1 MSCLCS
7 SLTDAAWNSPQL
19 AGARIDIPVGRKA
32 RQGVICTAVL
42 CLREDSDINKR
53 YDVIIIGSGSAGGVL
68 ASRLTEDPDTRVLV
82 LEAGPADRSIMI
94 HMPAAFSYPLGNDRY
109 NWAYYCE
116 PDPHM
121 DNRRVYCPRGRVIG
135 GSSSI
140 NGMVYIRGNARDYD
154 GWQASGA
161 NGWAYRDV
169 LPYFRKAETRL
180 KGGDEYRGDSGPL
193 KVTTGACDNTLFNT
207 FINAGKQAGYP
218 YTADMNGYQQEGL
231 GPMDMTTFKGER
243 WSVANGYL
251 RPAMVRPNLEVRL
264 KSLVTRIR
272 FARNQ
277 AIGVECVHKGN
288 LEKVDAGEVI
298 LCGGAIN
305 SPQLLNL
312 SGIGDGKKLKQF
324 GIEVRV
330 ELPGVGRNLQDHLEV
345 YVQHSC
351 TQPVSIYPATRPLT
365 KLKIGLQWLLTRGG
379 WGASNQFESG
389 GFIRSRTGVEYP
401 DLQFHF
407 LPIAI
412 NYDGRSPAG
421 GHGFQAHTGPMR
433 PSSRGSVE
441 LRSAD
446 PADPPKILFN
456 YTATEHDRQ
465 VMRDGIRHTRE
476 IFAQSAFDDLRG
488 PELAPG
494 REAESDAALDA
505 FVRDRGESAYHPSCT
520 CKIGTDEQSVVDA
533 NGKLHGATGLR
544 VVDASIMPNIINGN
558 LNATVIMMAEKL
570 ADTIRGREALPPSD
584 APVYAS
590 PNWETHQR

>member
-1 MSCLCS
+1 ML
-7 SLTDAAWNSPQL
+7 AA
-19 AGARIDIPVGRKA
+19 
-32 RQGVICTAVL
+32 
-42 CLREDSDINKR
+42 
-53 YDVIIIGSGSAGGVL
+53 
-68 ASRLTEDPDTRVLV
+68 RLSEDPDIRVLV
-82 LEAGPADRSIMI
+82 LEAGGEDRSIMI

-121 DNRRVYCPRGRVIG
+121 NNRRVYCPRGRVIG

-140 NGMVYIRGNARDYD
+140 NGMVYIRGNALDYD
-154 GWQASGA
+154 GWQSAGA
-161 NGWAYRDV
+161 EGWAYRNV

-193 KVTTGACDNTLFNT
+193 KVTTGACDNPLFNA
-207 FINAGKQAGYP
+207 FMEAGRQAGYP
-218 YTADMNGYQQEGL
+218 YTDDMNGFQQEGL
-231 GPMDMTTFKGER
+231 GPMDMTTFNGQR
-243 WSVANGYL
+243 WSVAKAYL
-251 RPAMVRPNLEVRL
+251 RPALSRPNLEIRL
-264 KSLVTRIR
+264 RTLATRIHVDGNR
-272 FARNQ
+272 AT
-277 AIGVECVHKGN
+277 GVECVRGGN
-288 LEKVDAGEVI
+288 VETIDAGEVI

-312 SGIGDGKKLKQF
+312 SGIGDGSALSTL
-324 GIEVRV
+324 GIGVKAD
-330 ELPGVGRNLQDHLEV
+330 LPGVGRNLQDHLEV

-351 TQPVSIYPATRPLT
+351 TQPVSIYPATKPLV
-365 KLKIGLQWLLTRGG
+365 KLRVGLQWILTRKG

-389 GFIRSRTGVEYP
+389 GFIRSRAGVRYP
-401 DLQFHF
+401 DLQYHF

-446 PADPPKILFN
+446 PRDPPKILFN
-456 YTATEHDRQ
+456 YTSTEHDRQ

-494 REAESDAALDA
+494 PDAESDEALDE
-505 FVRDRGESAYHPSCT
+505 FVRQKGESAYHPSCT
-520 CKIGTDEQSVVDA
+520 CKMGADDMAVVDA
-533 NGKLHGATGLR
+533 HARVHGIEGLR
-544 VVDASIMPNIINGN
+544 VVDASIMPNIVNGN
-558 LNATVIMMAEKL
+558 LNASVIMIGEKL
-570 ADTIRGREALPPSD
+570 ADTIRGRDPLPPSD
-584 APVYAS
+584 APVYTA
-590 PNWETHQR
+590 PDWEHRQR